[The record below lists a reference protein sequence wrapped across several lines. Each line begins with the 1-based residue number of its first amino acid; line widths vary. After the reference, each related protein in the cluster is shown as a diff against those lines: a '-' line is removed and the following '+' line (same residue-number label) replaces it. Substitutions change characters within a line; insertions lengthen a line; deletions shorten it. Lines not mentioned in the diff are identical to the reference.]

1 MKVLLTNV
9 FPILTWFQ
17 KTVPVVLQRETEF
30 LLFLEELQ
38 KDISEEVLKV
48 SYFYAL
54 FLLVL
59 QHAQLHQM
67 EVNASC

>member
-1 MKVLLTNV
+1 M
-9 FPILTWFQ
+9 FPILIWFQ
-17 KTVPVVLQRETEF
+17 KTVPVALQRETEF

-38 KDISEEVLKV
+38 KDVSEEVLKV

-59 QHAQLHQM
+59 QYAQLQQT
-67 EVNASC
+67 EVNVSC